1 MPRCIHQL
9 QYYRLILRENG
20 SICVR
25 GLTNDFFSHLQLH
38 ATDKDD
44 GSYGEIKY
52 FIKSDKDEL
61 FTLDPNS
68 GILYPKRS
76 LNGLKGEFSV

>member
-1 MPRCIHQL
+1 ML
-9 QYYRLILRENG
+9 
-20 SICVR
+20 S
-25 GLTNDFFSHLQLH
+25 QLH

-44 GSYGEIKY
+44 GTFGEIKY
-52 FIKSDKDEL
+52 FIKADKDEL

-76 LNGLKGEFSV
+76 LSGLKGKLSTSQYEEEDFYFCGEYLEMSPHTLL